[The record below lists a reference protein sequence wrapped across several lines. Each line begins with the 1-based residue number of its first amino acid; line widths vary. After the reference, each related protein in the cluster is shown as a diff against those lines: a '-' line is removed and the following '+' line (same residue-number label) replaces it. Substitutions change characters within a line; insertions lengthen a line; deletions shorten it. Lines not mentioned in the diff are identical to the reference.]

1 MFAAF
6 EINQNSAR
14 DIGWKS
20 QKVYYIRWQLKI
32 FLIFCGLNTTLLLE
46 EDKNSRY
53 RPLLLTSRLFLGFS
67 TAQAPDG
74 EKFCGSTY
82 DVEISST
89 TGPSNIKGS
98 IQLHLKGSK
107 SDYETSFQGLVCNRY
122 SFLCSIYLPKTVN
135 SSACCHISFMLCN
148 DAI

>member
-6 EINQNSAR
+6 EINQNSSR

-20 QKVYYIRWQLKI
+20 QKVFYIRQKLKNN
-32 FLIFCGLNTTLLLE
+32 FENFFRFKCHLIAGIKT
-46 EDKNSRY
+46 KNSSY
-53 RPLLLTSRLFLGFS
+53 CPLLLTFRLFLGFS

-122 SFLCSIYLPKTVN
+122 SFLCSIYWPKTVN
-135 SSACCHISFMLCN
+135 SSVCCHISFFVM
-148 DAI
+148 